1 MKINTRLIIT
11 FILFFIVPASLMVG
25 SYLVLRNVF
34 GFLIVEKVTVNG
46 QIGYAMSTESL
57 ISAIIVILCI
67 IVLTGIV
74 LGNWLMYGFIKPIN
88 QLKKALHNIE
98 NGDYDT
104 SLIKPKQGE
113 FEGLFK
119 DFESMRIKLK
129 ENRDRRNLAEK
140 QNKELIANITHD
152 LKTPITSIRGYVE
165 GIMDGVADTEE
176 KMDRY
181 IKTIYNKANA
191 LNALINELTGYSKID
206 AREITYNFGR
216 ISVDEYFGDCASE
229 MIFDLQEQ
237 GVKFVY
243 DNRVKKSTAVLADP
257 VQLSKVI
264 HNIISNSVKY
274 KSPERSVIRMRIK
287 DMGEYIQVDVR
298 DNGMG
303 IPKEDTEKIFDR
315 FFRSDVS
322 RNSDKGGNG
331 IGLSIAKKIIEDHGG
346 RIWATVDGSVGLTIH
361 FTLRKYTDEIMA
373 DYTKEPDQIN
383 IDIENVAYEEEE
395 VKKEIPE
402 DPEITEGDSSEG
414 LTEEKVEKYSEVIN
428 MLGDFEDEN

>member
-11 FILFFIVPASLMVG
+11 FLLFFIVPALLMVG
-25 SYLVLRNVF
+25 SYLVLRNIF
-34 GFLIVEKVTVNG
+34 GFLIVEKVMVNG
-46 QIGYAMSTESL
+46 QTGYAMSTESL
-57 ISAIIVILCI
+57 ISAIIVILCV

-104 SLIKPKQGE
+104 SLIKPKQAE

-165 GIMDGVADTEE
+165 GIMDGVADTDE

-383 IDIENVAYEEEE
+383 IDIENVAYAEEE
-395 VKKEIPE
+395 VKKVLPE
-402 DPEITEGDSSEG
+402 DLEIKEGDSSDG